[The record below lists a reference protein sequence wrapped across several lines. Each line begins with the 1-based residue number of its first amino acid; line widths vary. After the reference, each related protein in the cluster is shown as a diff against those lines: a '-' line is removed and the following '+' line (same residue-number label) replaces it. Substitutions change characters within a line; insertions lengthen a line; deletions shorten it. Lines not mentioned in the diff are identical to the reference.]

1 MKTIRYGLFLALL
14 SGGSL
19 LAADAENPVEAKL
32 REGLRNTMLQLRD
45 AQAQM
50 ATYQAAQIE
59 AEQKVKELTAKVE
72 SLSKQSIA
80 DRNTAANMV
89 AELNAKL
96 AEQDA
101 VIQALQAA
109 NMKWK
114 KSYGEITTLAQK
126 KEDARGVLAAKVIKL
141 ERQVADQQT
150 RNVKIFQVGEEIL
163 DRYEKFGLGD
173 ALLAREPFV
182 GATRVK
188 FQTLIQDY
196 HDKLVDARIRPEGSG
211 QAEPP
216 ATVEQAQANQPA
228 QAQAR

>member
-1 MKTIRYGLFLALL
+1 MKAIRYGLLITLIA
-14 SGGSL
+14 GGSAF
-19 LAADAENPVEAKL
+19 AADAENPVEAKL
-32 REGLRNTMLQLRD
+32 REALRTTMLQLRD

-50 ATYQAAQIE
+50 ATFQAAQIE
-59 AEQKVKELTAKVE
+59 SEQKVKELTAKVD
-72 SLSKQSIA
+72 SLSKQAIA

-114 KSYGEITTLAQK
+114 KSYGEITVLAQK
-126 KEDARGVLAAKVIKL
+126 KEDERGALAAKVIKL

-150 RNVKIFQVGEEIL
+150 RNIKMFQIGEEIL
-163 DRYEKFGLGD
+163 VRYEKFGLGD

-196 HDKLVDARIRPEGSG
+196 HDKLVDARIRPEDSG
-211 QAEPP
+211 QAP
-216 ATVEQAQANQPA
+216 APAAEQAQANSTA
-228 QAQAR
+228 QAQTR

>member
-1 MKTIRYGLFLALL
+1 MKAIRYGLLVTLLA
-14 SGGSL
+14 GGTVF
-19 LAADAENPVEAKL
+19 AADAENPVEAKL
-32 REGLRNTMLQLRD
+32 REALRTTMLQLRD

-50 ATYQAAQIE
+50 ATFQAAQIE
-59 AEQKVKELTAKVE
+59 SEQKVKELTTKVE
-72 SLSKQSIA
+72 SLSKQAIA

-96 AEQDA
+96 AEQDT

-114 KSYGEITTLAQK
+114 KSYGEVTALAQK
-126 KEDARGVLAAKVIKL
+126 KEDARGALAAKVIVL
-141 ERQVADQQT
+141 ERQVADQRT

-163 DRYEKFGLGD
+163 NRYEKFGLGD

-211 QAEPP
+211 QTSPP
-216 ATVEQAQANQPA
+216 AAAEQAQATQPT